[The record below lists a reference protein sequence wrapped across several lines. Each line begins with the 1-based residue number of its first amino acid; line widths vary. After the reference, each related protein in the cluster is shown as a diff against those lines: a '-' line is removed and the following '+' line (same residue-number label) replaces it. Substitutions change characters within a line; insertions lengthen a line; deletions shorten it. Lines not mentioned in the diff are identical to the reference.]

1 MDNTIN
7 QINNSFLEEIYDTT
21 LSMFK
26 FCKKNDDLNKENKLK
41 FEINSQM
48 IKTFDLSQFKNNH
61 YWFLYKNDILSL
73 LRAIKD
79 WVVQDYL
86 SKKDYYENKNDR
98 SKKSLIIN
106 KLDNFKSSTE
116 WIVNYFW
123 SDNEL
128 NQIVKKNE
136 SPLDSED

>member
-1 MDNTIN
+1 
-7 QINNSFLEEIYDTT
+7 
-21 LSMFK
+21 
-26 FCKKNDDLNKENKLK
+26 
-41 FEINSQM
+41 M

-128 NQIVKKNE
+128 NQIIKKDE
-136 SPLDSED
+136 SPKDIED